1 MDLLPQAGR
10 EALATSV
17 NLTEARA
24 NLLRLDAARL
34 DLQANLERVKLEE
47 QRVLVELAKNGE
59 ALDRQRAVVKGFEDK
74 LASYTLKL
82 T

>member
-10 EALATSV
+10 EALATQV

-24 NLLRLDAARL
+24 NLLRIDAARL
-34 DLQANLERVKLEE
+34 DLQANLDKVKLEE
-47 QRVLVELAKNGE
+47 QRVLVELVKNEE
-59 ALDRQRAVVKGFEDK
+59 AQARQRAIVQGIEAK
-74 LASYTLKL
+74 LATYTLK